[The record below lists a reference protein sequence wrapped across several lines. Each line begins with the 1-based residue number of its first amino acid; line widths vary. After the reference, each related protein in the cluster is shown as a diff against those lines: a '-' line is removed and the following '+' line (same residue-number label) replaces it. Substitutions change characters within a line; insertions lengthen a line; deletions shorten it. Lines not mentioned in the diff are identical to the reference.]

1 MGVFFMNFQ
10 KIFGTYFDVLQDF
23 LKVHKNTGENMF
35 AKYLSSDGC
44 FIKTI
49 LLTMIITTMLS
60 VS

>member
-1 MGVFFMNFQ
+1 MGVFFMNFP

-23 LKVHKNTGENMF
+23 LKVHKNTGE
-35 AKYLSSDGC
+35 YLSSDGC
-44 FIKTI
+44 FMKTI